1 MNSLPPQHEQRA
13 TTKSSRVLGIAGGRA
28 LGFAL
33 ACAWLALPAAALSQE
48 KDTVQLKG
56 GQSESGIIKAEEY
69 GGVSMNPSKGQPHT
83 IEWAQIMPDGI
94 SYAGSPEFA
103 SAKES
108 LISGKPD
115 DALQKLE
122 ALRGEAKLRPVIKQN
137 VLYYIAM
144 LEQRKADYDGALAT
158 MKELVTAFPKS
169 RYLMDV
175 GDRMV
180 ACYVA
185 KKDIA
190 SANKALD
197 DLVTTANAGGIEN
210 GFGSAINVLKGRV
223 FEQQGDFTKAQAAY
237 GVAAGATGVPQIV
250 VFQARLGQGRCAVAL
265 KKSSDAESIFRA
277 LTKEDAPNSILAG
290 AWNGLGDLL
299 KEEARKGKDG
309 KPDGEKVLDALF
321 AYLRGSVQFAPLPG
335 EATEEYERSLRGASD
350 CFKFLSDLESKPDQK
365 KLNRDRSVERLEVLK
380 KEYPNSPFIPRG

>member
-1 MNSLPPQHEQRA
+1 MNSLPPPRERGA
-13 TTKSSRVLGIAGGRA
+13 TTTHARRAHSLGRRGVAR
-28 LGFAL
+28 AL
-33 ACAWLALPAAALSQE
+33 ACAWLALPCAALSQD
-48 KDTVQLKG
+48 KDTVQIKG
-56 GQSESGIIKAEEY
+56 GPPETGVIKAEEY
-69 GGVSMNPSKGQPHT
+69 GGVSITPTKGQPHT
-83 IEWAQIMPDGI
+83 IEWAQIAPDGI
-94 SYAGSPEFA
+94 SYAGSPEYA

-115 DALQKLE
+115 DALQKFE
-122 ALRGEAKLRPVIKQN
+122 ALKGESKLRAVLKQN

-144 LEQRKADYDGALAT
+144 LEQRKGDYDGALAT

-175 GDRMV
+175 GERTV
-180 ACYVA
+180 ACYAA
-185 KKDIA
+185 KKDVA
-190 SANKALD
+190 SANRALD
-197 DLVTTANAGGIEN
+197 ELVAAANAGGIEN
-210 GFGSAINVLKGRV
+210 GFGSAVNVLKGRV
-223 FEQQGDFTKAQAAY
+223 FELQGDFAKAQAAY
-237 GVAAGATGVPQIV
+237 GVAASATGVPQTV

-299 KEEARKGKDG
+299 KDEARKGKDG

-321 AYLRGSVQFAPLPG
+321 AYLRGSVQYAPLPG
-335 EATEEYERSLRGASD
+335 ESTDEYERSLRGSSD
-350 CFKFLSDLESKPDQK
+350 CFKFLSDLETKPDQK

-380 KEYPNSPFIPRG
+380 KEYPNSAYIPH